1 MSSIFSGLESM
12 GLKNLGDI
20 KIYEEPEKEDKKK
33 QVEVRKEPV
42 CYQAQDSQGYLEPLK
57 VLSVLLDSYQ

>member
-20 KIYEEPEKEDKKK
+20 KIYEEPEKEENKDIPD
-33 QVEVRKEPV
+33 EKE
-42 CYQAQDSQGYLEPLK
+42 SN
-57 VLSVLLDSYQ
+57 